1 MASATRQLYALA
13 SGLGLVE
20 RNNKDDPFHQLVYGI
35 TGKEHVSELTPR
47 EIQAVKSELYDRMRF
62 KNHDKPL
69 KKKKSTK
76 EDIPGMM
83 TAAQQRLTWRL
94 VYRLDELEPTAAS
107 VPERLIG
114 AIEKILGITAS
125 KSDPFRWV
133 NFEDGSRLIEQLKR
147 YVRSAERRSVK
158 KAGDGSGY

>member
-1 MASATRQLYALA
+1 MATITKRLYALA
-13 SGLGLVE
+13 NGLELVE
-20 RNNKDDPFHQLVYGI
+20 RNNKDDPFHQIVYGL
-35 TGKEHVSELTPR
+35 TGKEHVSDLTPEEAR
-47 EIQAVKSELYDRMRF
+47 TVQAELQKRMRL

-69 KKKKSTK
+69 KNKKSAK

-83 TAAQQRLTWRL
+83 NAAQQRLAWRL

-125 KSDPFRWV
+125 RADPFRWI
-133 NFEDGSRLIEQLKR
+133 NFDNGTKLIEQLKR
-147 YVRSAERRSVK
+147 YVRSAERRAAK
-158 KAGDGSGY
+158 KAGDG

>member
-1 MASATRQLYALA
+1 MATTTKKLYTLA
-13 SGLGLVE
+13 NSLGLVE
-20 RNNKDDPFHQLVYGI
+20 SGNKEDPFHQLVYGL
-35 TGKEHVSELTPR
+35 TGKEHVSELAPEEAR
-47 EIQAVKSELYDRMRF
+47 AVQAELQERMRL

-69 KKKKSTK
+69 KKKKTTK

-83 TAAQQRLTWRL
+83 TAAQQRLAWRL

-125 KSDPFRWV
+125 RADPFRWI
-133 NFEDGSRLIEQLKR
+133 NFDNGTKLIEHLKR
-147 YVRSAERRSVK
+147 YVRSAERRAAK
-158 KAGDGSGY
+158 KAGDG

>member
-1 MASATRQLYALA
+1 MATTIKRLYALA

-20 RNNKDDPFHQLVYGI
+20 RNNKEDPFHQLVYGL
-35 TGKEHVSELTPR
+35 TGKEHVSELTPSEAR
-47 EIQAVKSELYDRMRF
+47 IIQTELQERMRL

-69 KKKKSTK
+69 KKEKTVK

-83 TAAQQRLTWRL
+83 TAAQQKLAWRL
-94 VYRLDELEPTAAS
+94 VYRLDELEPTVAS

-125 KSDPFRWV
+125 RFDPFRWIR
-133 NFEDGSRLIEQLKR
+133 FDEGTKLIEQLKR
-147 YVRSAERRSVK
+147 YVRSAERRAAK
-158 KAGDGSGY
+158 KAVTGSGN